1 MPSLATNPF
10 NNLATPTKLV
20 KNSRATKTFHQ
31 VVASAQASFPP
42 RNKKGFAY
50 SSEVSDQNN
59 IVGLRT
65 SSKHKIGSIGGKGKS
80 KDQIRFEVG

>member
-20 KNSRATKTFHQ
+20 KNSRATETFHQ

-59 IVGLRT
+59 VAGLRT
-65 SSKHKIGSIGGKGKS
+65 TGQHKIASSCGKSKS